1 MTDYRRLYIPG
12 ASWFFT
18 VNLENRQGNL
28 LVEHIDILRAA
39 FAYAKQRHP
48 LRIDAVSVMPE
59 HLHCIWTLP
68 EGDADF
74 STRWN
79 LLKGYFSRHLPGGE
93 SISQSRAGKRERG
106 IWQRRFWEHCLRD
119 QDDFNRH
126 VDYIHWNPVKHGWVQ
141 RVRDWPHSSFHRYVQ
156 AGIYPPDWLGDGVEE
171 LDGDDR

>member
-18 VNLENRQGNL
+18 VNLENQRGNL
-28 LVEHIDILRAA
+28 LVEHIDVLRDA

-48 LRIDAVSVMPE
+48 LRMDAVAVMPE

-68 EGDADF
+68 EADADF

-79 LLKGYFSRHLPGGE
+79 LIKGYFSRHLPGGE
-93 SISQSRAGKRERG
+93 SISKSRTGKRERG

-119 QDDFNRH
+119 QEDFNRH

-156 AGIYPPDWLGDGVEE
+156 AGIYPLDWLGGGVEGI
-171 LDGDDR
+171 DGDD